1 MRWMVPQSRLDEAQ
15 QDILK
20 KCKDPRSKRDWI
32 QGFAGS
38 GKTVLAVHLARELLE
53 ASPDITVCILAY
65 THALKDLIQTGLEA
79 NMVGRIQ
86 VSTYHQFLRQRKPY
100 DVVVLDEVQDVPA
113 GDLSRIAELA
123 GRFIIAGDVDQ
134 SIYQNGCSE
143 DEINTLLEPRTHK
156 LAVIYRLTRKLI
168 DVVKTILPDSQIEG
182 TPTGRMQDVQVSLAK
197 AQDQDEETSWLLDQA
212 KSYARSG
219 DPVVVLV
226 PGHREVRSF
235 LESVCRLE
243 GQTIP
248 DFPRAVRPNGAPGSG
263 SDYNYVNS
271 ELEARGLA
279 MQYVGNNYGSLTA
292 SDSRALTYVM
302 TYHSVKGL
310 DFETVF
316 MPFLNDDQNFW
327 RNNSDIERRLFFVGA
342 TRSRRNLF
350 LSHSSSEPHR
360 FVQKMPQNLLN
371 HVKCKKAEASSSPG
385 EEFSF

>member
-53 ASPDITVCILAY
+53 ASSNIKICILAY
-65 THALKDLIQTGLEA
+65 THALKDLIQTGMDA
-79 NMVGRIQ
+79 NMAGRIQ
-86 VSTYHQFLRQRKPY
+86 VSTYHQFLNRRTPF
-100 DVVVLDEVQDVPA
+100 DVVILDEVQDVPA
-113 GDLSRIAELA
+113 GDLARIEQLA
-123 GRFIIAGDVDQ
+123 GRLIIAGDTDQ
-134 SIYQNGCSE
+134 SIYQNGCSG
-143 DEINTLLEPRTHK
+143 DEIMNLLQPRTHK

-182 TPTGRMQDVQVSLAK
+182 TPTGRMQDVQVSLGLAK
-197 AQDQDEETSWLLDQA
+197 DQDEEIRWLLDQA

-219 DPVVVLV
+219 DPVAILI
-226 PGHREVRSF
+226 PNHRQVRF
-235 LESVCRLE
+235 LIESVCRLE
-243 GQTIP
+243 GKPIP
-248 DFPRAVRPNGAPGSG
+248 DFPQAVRANGLPGSG
-263 SDYNYVNS
+263 FDYDQVNR
-271 ELEARGLA
+271 ELESQGLA
-279 MQYVGNNYGSLTA
+279 IQYIGNKYGNLTD
-292 SDSRALTYVM
+292 SDSKALTYIM

-316 MPFLNDDQNFW
+316 MPFLDEDQTFW
-327 RNNSDIERRLFFVGA
+327 RDGSDIERRLFFVAA

-350 LSHSSSEPHR
+350 LSYSSLNPHR
-360 FVQKMPQNLLN
+360 LVQQMPQNLLN
-371 HVKCKKAEASSSPG
+371 HVKCMKTEISAAAE